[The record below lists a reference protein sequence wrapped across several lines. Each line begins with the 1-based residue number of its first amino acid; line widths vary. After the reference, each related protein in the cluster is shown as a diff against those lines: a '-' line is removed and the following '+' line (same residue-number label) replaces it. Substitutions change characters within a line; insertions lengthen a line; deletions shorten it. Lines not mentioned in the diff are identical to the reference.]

1 MICNSVPSA
10 ACPSQ
15 KKKKKKNCGTNFEQ
29 LQNSHHR
36 LHKSL
41 SPFQFFFLKKK
52 KKKSYKEFQ

>member
-1 MICNSVPSA
+1 MICNSLPSA

-15 KKKKKKNCGTNFEQ
+15 KKKKNCGTNFEQ

-41 SPFQFFFLKKK
+41 SPFQFKKK
-52 KKKSYKEFQ
+52 KEKKSYKEFQ